1 MSLCSCPGGFRIS
14 IPNGSS
20 THIDIGVYMVTN
32 NLALFWVFYIVSC
45 KFQWHTFQ
53 YIKVLTWE
61 GRKMSSSLIVEWRD
75 KLIAFWKENIQCTV
89 YIAAHF
95 RSMQNFWHLKIHRLI
110 STAHYSEF
118 CHGYSS
124 IGDICHGTAQEWGI
138 CCHDNSSNRWNVAMI
153 SIAVVLLVYF
163 FTKYPE
169 KFKYLHGS

>member
-14 IPNGSS
+14 IPNSSS

-95 RSMQNFWHLKIHRLI
+95 RSMQNFWHLKISFLQLI
-110 STAHYSEF
+110 TVNFAMVIAQLVTF
-118 CHGYSS
+118 AMVQLKNGAFVA
-124 IGDICHGTAQEWGI
+124 ITAQIGEMLQW
-138 CCHDNSSNRWNVAMI
+138 
-153 SIAVVLLVYF
+153 
-163 FTKYPE
+163 YP
-169 KFKYLHGS
+169 